1 MKALNSFY
9 SPAPSQGNVTLPDGK
24 LVRGERVVEYL
35 EVLRMAVVMHKECGM
50 HKEAHKLMQDN

>member
-24 LVRGERVVEYL
+24 VISGERVVEYL

-50 HKEAHKLMQDN
+50 HKEA